1 MQKRTNHIANM
12 LKSVLRFVLEH
23 PITPAL
29 AVVTQLIAV
38 ITATVAAFEAAAED
52 QTEGDGEAS
61 GGVRTKRM
69 KQKQLR
75 AYLKDVARVGRS
87 LDPEDFPGLAA
98 TFVLPNSNAYP
109 TLVASAQAM
118 ITAATPHEAD
128 FVARGLPATF
138 LADLTELLTDFNA
151 GSNAKIDG
159 LQTQVGGTSGLK
171 YQAKKGLEAAQKL
184 DAIIRAHF
192 RNDPVTL
199 DIWTHARH
207 VQLMPV
213 REGDEE
219 TPTDGGSDGSGTVA
233 LLTGPVESPATA
245 VA

>member
-1 MQKRTNHIANM
+1 MQKRTINIANM
-12 LKSVLRFVLEH
+12 LKGVLRFVLEH

-29 AVVTQLIAV
+29 AVVTSLIAV

-52 QTEGDGEAS
+52 QTEGSGESA
-61 GGVRTKRM
+61 GGVDTKRL

-75 AYLKDVARVGRS
+75 NYMKDVARVGRS
-87 LDPEDFPGLAA
+87 LDPEIYPGLAA
-98 TFVLPNSNAYP
+98 TFILPNSNAYAA
-109 TLVASAQAM
+109 LVASAQAM
-118 ITAATPHEAD
+118 ITAATPHDAE

-138 LADLTELLTDFNA
+138 LADLAALLTAFNA

-171 YQAKKGLEAAQKL
+171 FQAKKGLEAAQKL

-207 VQLMPV
+207 VQVMPV
-213 REGDEE
+213 REGEE
-219 TPTDGGSDGSGTVA
+219 EAPTDGTGGSGTLVVA
-233 LLTGPVESPATA
+233 TVAPAPETA